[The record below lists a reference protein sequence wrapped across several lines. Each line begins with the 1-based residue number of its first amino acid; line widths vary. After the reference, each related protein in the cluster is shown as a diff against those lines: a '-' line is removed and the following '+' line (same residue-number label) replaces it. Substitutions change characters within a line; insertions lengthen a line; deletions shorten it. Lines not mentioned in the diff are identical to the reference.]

1 MKLLIAEKWQKS
13 DTKLLENSSTAVLCW
28 PQRKGDS
35 TMTLGEKIA
44 SVRKEKGMTQEML
57 AEQLGVTRQAVA
69 RWETGKALPGTANL
83 FMLRQLLG
91 IPLEAA
97 DMEATDLEG
106 TTGTEKSGTL
116 ANTEKAEGLT
126 AKQKWMLLAAAAILL
141 WFALQFVG
149 LGAAIGLLILLFIS
163 ISGLFFIAAGKSGAA
178 TAAKAAAR
186 RVLYLAAATLL
197 AVLLWCI
204 AFVAS
209 ANYQSTAM
217 WNVPQDVRQQ
227 YPTVAAWMQHC
238 ETMGNGVY
246 MQRVDLPSDQGNTTA
261 YLVCRNGVT
270 NEQAGKITPN
280 PLRLRFWVTYQAGE
294 SEPMLDVLTFC
305 GNKDYQVFFRI
316 GKDQSDCIFTT
327 NESEALAGE
336 VRSLLESRANDK

>member
-1 MKLLIAEKWQKS
+1 
-13 DTKLLENSSTAVLCW
+13 
-28 PQRKGDS
+28 
-35 TMTLGEKIA
+35 
-44 SVRKEKGMTQEML
+44 
-57 AEQLGVTRQAVA
+57 
-69 RWETGKALPGTANL
+69 
-83 FMLRQLLG
+83 MLRELLG
-91 IPLEAA
+91 IPPEEAA
-97 DMEATDLEG
+97 LEEQ
-106 TTGTEKSGTL
+106 TETREPDVQ
-116 ANTEKAEGLT
+116 EKAETAGSLT
-126 AKQKWMLLAAAAILL
+126 AKQTWVLIAVMAILL
-141 WFALQFVG
+141 WLALQFVG

-217 WNVPQDVRQQ
+217 WNVPQDVWQQ

-238 ETMGNGVY
+238 ETMGSGVY
-246 MQRVDLPSDQGNTTA
+246 MQQVDLPASQGAATV

-294 SEPMLDVLTFC
+294 SEPMMLDVLTFQ

>member
-1 MKLLIAEKWQKS
+1 
-13 DTKLLENSSTAVLCW
+13 
-28 PQRKGDS
+28 
-35 TMTLGEKIA
+35 MTLGEKIA
-44 SVRKEKGMTQEML
+44 SARKEKGMTQEML

-83 FMLRQLLG
+83 FMLRELLG
-91 IPLEAA
+91 IPPEEAA
-97 DMEATDLEG
+97 LEEK
-106 TTGTEKSGTL
+106 TETREPDVQ
-116 ANTEKAEGLT
+116 EKAETARSLT
-126 AKQKWMLLAAAAILL
+126 AKQTWVLIAVMAILL
-141 WFALQFVG
+141 WLALQFVG

-217 WNVPQDVRQQ
+217 WNVPQDVWQQ

-238 ETMGNGVY
+238 ETMGSGVY
-246 MQRVDLPSDQGNTTA
+246 MQQVDLPASQGAATV

-294 SEPMLDVLTFC
+294 SEPMLDVLKFQ

-316 GKDQSDCIFTT
+316 GKDQSDCTFTT

>member
-1 MKLLIAEKWQKS
+1 
-13 DTKLLENSSTAVLCW
+13 
-28 PQRKGDS
+28 
-35 TMTLGEKIA
+35 MTLGEKIA
-44 SVRKEKGMTQEML
+44 SARKEKGMTQEML
-57 AEQLGVTRQAVA
+57 AEKLGVTRQAVA
-69 RWETGKALPGTANL
+69 RWETGKALPGTANQ

-217 WNVPQDVRQQ
+217 WNVPQDVWQQ

-316 GKDQSDCIFTT
+316 GKEQSECIFTT
-327 NESEALAGE
+327 DGSEKLAGE
-336 VRSLLESRANDK
+336 TNKLLSK

>member
-1 MKLLIAEKWQKS
+1 MKLLIAVKWQKS

-44 SVRKEKGMTQEML
+44 SARKEKGMTQEML

-116 ANTEKAEGLT
+116 ASAEKPESLT
-126 AKQKWMLLAAAAILL
+126 VKQKWMLLATIAILL
-141 WFALQFVG
+141 WLALQFVG
-149 LGAAIGLLILLFIS
+149 LGAAVGLLLLLLILMIV
-163 ISGLFFIAAGKSGAA
+163 LFFIAAGKSGIV
-178 TAAKAAAR
+178 TAAKSTGR
-186 RVLYLAAATLL
+186 RILYLIAAMLL
-197 AVLLWCI
+197 ALVLWSV

-209 ANYQSTAM
+209 ANYQSKAI
-217 WNVPQDVRQQ
+217 WNMPQEEWQS
-227 YPTVAAWMQHC
+227 YPAVAAWMQRC
-238 ETMGNGVY
+238 EIMGNGVY
-246 MQRVDLPSDQGNTTA
+246 MQRVPAAYKHRCPLFRSAASMRQLRGNSAIPPAA
-261 YLVCRNGVT
+261 YSRWPCFG
-270 NEQAGKITPN
+270 
-280 PLRLRFWVTYQAGE
+280 
-294 SEPMLDVLTFC
+294 
-305 GNKDYQVFFRI
+305 
-316 GKDQSDCIFTT
+316 
-327 NESEALAGE
+327 
-336 VRSLLESRANDK
+336 SLLMPQKQRSIERVPAALPLSDTRFFCLLILQLSQYHFSLLQ

>member
-1 MKLLIAEKWQKS
+1 
-13 DTKLLENSSTAVLCW
+13 
-28 PQRKGDS
+28 
-35 TMTLGEKIA
+35 MTLGQKIA
-44 SVRKEKGMTQEML
+44 SARKEKGMTQEML
-57 AEQLGVTRQAVA
+57 AEKLGVTRQAVA

-83 FMLRQLLG
+83 FMLRELLG
-91 IPLEAA
+91 IPPEEAA
-97 DMEATDLEG
+97 LEEK
-106 TTGTEKSGTL
+106 TETREPDVQ
-116 ANTEKAEGLT
+116 EKAEMAGSLA
-126 AKQKWMLLAAAAILL
+126 AKQTWALIAVMAILL
-141 WFALQFVG
+141 WLALQFVG
-149 LGAAIGLLILLFIS
+149 LGAVIGLLILLFIS
-163 ISGLFFIAAGKSGAA
+163 ISGLFFIAAGKSGTA

-186 RVLYLAAATLL
+186 RGLYLVAATLL

-217 WNVPQDVRQQ
+217 WNVPQDVWQQ

-246 MQRVDLPSDQGNTTA
+246 MQQVDLPTSQGAATA

-294 SEPMLDVLTFC
+294 SGPMLDVLTFR

>member
-1 MKLLIAEKWQKS
+1 
-13 DTKLLENSSTAVLCW
+13 
-28 PQRKGDS
+28 
-35 TMTLGEKIA
+35 MTLGEKIA
-44 SVRKEKGMTQEML
+44 SARKEKGMTQEML
-57 AEQLGVTRQAVA
+57 AEQLRVTRQAVA

-83 FMLRQLLG
+83 FMLRELLG
-91 IPLEAA
+91 IPPEEAA
-97 DMEATDLEG
+97 LEEK
-106 TTGTEKSGTL
+106 TETREPDVQ
-116 ANTEKAEGLT
+116 EKAETAGSLT
-126 AKQKWMLLAAAAILL
+126 AKQTWVLIAVMAILL

-149 LGAAIGLLILLFIS
+149 LGAAVGLLLLLLILI
-163 ISGLFFIAAGKSGAA
+163 IVFFLIAIGKSGIVA
-178 TAAKAAAR
+178 AAKSTGKR
-186 RVLYLAAATLL
+186 MLYLIAAMLL
-197 AVLLWCI
+197 ALVLWSV

-209 ANYQSTAM
+209 ANYQSKAIWSM
-217 WNVPQDVRQQ
+217 PQEEWQS
-227 YPTVAAWMQHC
+227 YPEVATWMQHC

-246 MQRVDLPSDQGNTTA
+246 MQRVNLPSDQGNTTA
-261 YLVCRNGVT
+261 YLVCRNDVT

-305 GNKDYQVFFRI
+305 GNKYYQVFFRI

>member
-1 MKLLIAEKWQKS
+1 
-13 DTKLLENSSTAVLCW
+13 
-28 PQRKGDS
+28 
-35 TMTLGEKIA
+35 MTLGEKIA
-44 SVRKEKGMTQEML
+44 SARKEEGMTQEML

-69 RWETGKALPGTANL
+69 RWETGKTLPGTANL

-238 ETMGNGVY
+238 ETMENGVY

>member
-1 MKLLIAEKWQKS
+1 
-13 DTKLLENSSTAVLCW
+13 
-28 PQRKGDS
+28 
-35 TMTLGEKIA
+35 MTLGKQIA
-44 SVRKEKGMTQEML
+44 SARREKGMTQEML

-69 RWETGKALPGTANL
+69 RWETGKALPGTANQ
-83 FMLRQLLG
+83 FMLRELLG
-91 IPLEAA
+91 IPPEEAA
-97 DMEATDLEG
+97 LEEKTEAREPDVQ
-106 TTGTEKSGTL
+106 
-116 ANTEKAEGLT
+116 EKAETAGSLT
-126 AKQKWMLLAAAAILL
+126 AKQTWALIAVMAILL
-141 WFALQFVG
+141 WFVLQFVG

-209 ANYQSTAM
+209 ANYQSTEM
-217 WNVPQDVRQQ
+217 WNVPQDVWQQ

-238 ETMGNGVY
+238 ETMGSGVY
-246 MQRVDLPSDQGNTTA
+246 MQQLDLPASQGAATV

-294 SEPMLDVLTFC
+294 SEPMMLDVLTFQ

>member
-1 MKLLIAEKWQKS
+1 
-13 DTKLLENSSTAVLCW
+13 
-28 PQRKGDS
+28 
-35 TMTLGEKIA
+35 MTLGEKIA
-44 SVRKEKGMTQEML
+44 SARREKGMTQEML

-83 FMLRQLLG
+83 FMLRELLG
-91 IPLEAA
+91 IPPEEAA
-97 DMEATDLEG
+97 LEEKTEAREPDVQ
-106 TTGTEKSGTL
+106 
-116 ANTEKAEGLT
+116 EKAETAGSLT
-126 AKQKWMLLAAAAILL
+126 AKQTWALIAVMAILL
-141 WFALQFVG
+141 WFVLQFVG

-209 ANYQSTAM
+209 ANYQSTEM
-217 WNVPQDVRQQ
+217 WNVPQDVWQQ
-227 YPTVAAWMQHC
+227 YPTVAAWMQHR
-238 ETMGNGVY
+238 ETMGSGVY
-246 MQRVDLPSDQGNTTA
+246 MQQVDLPASQGAATV

-270 NEQAGKITPN
+270 NEQARKITPN

-294 SEPMLDVLTFC
+294 SEPILDVLTFC
-305 GNKDYQVFFRI
+305 GNKGNTAQFSPDGLSTAPAAAARHLRCQNAR
-316 GKDQSDCIFTT
+316 
-327 NESEALAGE
+327 
-336 VRSLLESRANDK
+336 

>member
-1 MKLLIAEKWQKS
+1 MLTQK
-13 DTKLLENSSTAVLCW
+13 
-28 PQRKGDS
+28 KGERA
-35 TMTLGEKIA
+35 MTLGQQIA
-44 SVRKEKGMTQEML
+44 SARREKGMTQEML

-106 TTGTEKSGTL
+106 TTGTL
-116 ANTEKAEGLT
+116 ANTEKAESLT
-126 AKQKWMLLAAAAILL
+126 AKQKWVLLAAAAILL

-149 LGAAIGLLILLFIS
+149 LGAAVGLLLLLLILIIVLF
-163 ISGLFFIAAGKSGAA
+163 LIATGKSGIVA
-178 TAAKAAAR
+178 AAKSTGKR
-186 RVLYLAAATLL
+186 MLYLIAAMLL
-197 AVLLWCI
+197 ALVLWSV

-209 ANYQSTAM
+209 ANYQSKAIWSM
-217 WNVPQDVRQQ
+217 PQEEWQS
-227 YPTVAAWMQHC
+227 YPEIAAWMQHC
-238 ETMGNGVY
+238 ETMENGVY

-280 PLRLRFWVTYQAGE
+280 PLRLRFWVTYRAGE

-305 GNKDYQVFFRI
+305 GNKEYQVFFRI
-316 GKDQSDCIFTT
+316 GKDQSDCIFAT

-336 VRSLLESRANDK
+336 VRSLMESRANDK

>member
-1 MKLLIAEKWQKS
+1 
-13 DTKLLENSSTAVLCW
+13 
-28 PQRKGDS
+28 
-35 TMTLGEKIA
+35 
-44 SVRKEKGMTQEML
+44 
-57 AEQLGVTRQAVA
+57 
-69 RWETGKALPGTANL
+69 
-83 FMLRQLLG
+83 MLRQLLG

-116 ANTEKAEGLT
+116 ANTEKAESLT

-163 ISGLFFIAAGKSGAA
+163 ISGLFFIAAGKSGVA

-217 WNVPQDVRQQ
+217 WNVPQDVWQQ

-270 NEQAGKITPN
+270 NEQAGKSTPN

-294 SEPMLDVLTFC
+294 SKPVLDVLTFC

-316 GKDQSDCIFTT
+316 GKEQSDCIFTT

>member
-1 MKLLIAEKWQKS
+1 MGNRES
-13 DTKLLENSSTAVLCW
+13 
-28 PQRKGDS
+28 
-35 TMTLGEKIA
+35 
-44 SVRKEKGMTQEML
+44 
-57 AEQLGVTRQAVA
+57 
-69 RWETGKALPGTANL
+69 LPGTANL
-83 FMLRQLLG
+83 FMLRELLG
-91 IPLEAA
+91 ILPEEAA
-97 DMEATDLEG
+97 LEEK
-106 TTGTEKSGTL
+106 TETREPDVQ
-116 ANTEKAEGLT
+116 EKAETAGSLT
-126 AKQKWMLLAAAAILL
+126 AKQTWVLIAVMAILL
-141 WFALQFVG
+141 WLALQFVG

-217 WNVPQDVRQQ
+217 WNVPQDVWQQ

-238 ETMGNGVY
+238 ETMGSGVY
-246 MQRVDLPSDQGNTTA
+246 MQQVDLPASQGAATV

-316 GKDQSDCIFTT
+316 GKEQSECIFTT
-327 NESEALAGE
+327 SESEALAGE
-336 VRSLLESRANDK
+336 GRSLLESRANDK

>member
-1 MKLLIAEKWQKS
+1 
-13 DTKLLENSSTAVLCW
+13 
-28 PQRKGDS
+28 
-35 TMTLGEKIA
+35 MTLGEKIA
-44 SVRKEKGMTQEML
+44 SARKEKGMTQEML

-69 RWETGKALPGTANL
+69 RGETGKALPGTANL
-83 FMLRQLLG
+83 FMLRELLG
-91 IPLEAA
+91 IPPEEAA
-97 DMEATDLEG
+97 LEEK
-106 TTGTEKSGTL
+106 TETREPDVQ
-116 ANTEKAEGLT
+116 EKAETARSLT
-126 AKQKWMLLAAAAILL
+126 AKQTWVLIAVMAILL
-141 WFALQFVG
+141 WLALQFVG

-178 TAAKAAAR
+178 TAAKAAER

-217 WNVPQDVRQQ
+217 WNVPQDVWQQ

-238 ETMGNGVY
+238 ETMGSGVY
-246 MQRVDLPSDQGNTTA
+246 MQQVDLPASQGAATV

-294 SEPMLDVLTFC
+294 SEPMLDVLTFQ

-316 GKDQSDCIFTT
+316 GKDQSDCTFTT

>member
-1 MKLLIAEKWQKS
+1 
-13 DTKLLENSSTAVLCW
+13 
-28 PQRKGDS
+28 
-35 TMTLGEKIA
+35 MTLGEKIA
-44 SVRKEKGMTQEML
+44 SARKEKGMTQEML

-69 RWETGKALPGTANL
+69 RWETGKALPGTANQ
-83 FMLRQLLG
+83 FMLRELLG
-91 IPLEAA
+91 IPPEEAA
-97 DMEATDLEG
+97 LEEK
-106 TTGTEKSGTL
+106 TETREPDVQ
-116 ANTEKAEGLT
+116 EKAETARSLT
-126 AKQKWMLLAAAAILL
+126 AKQTWVLIAVMAILL
-141 WFALQFVG
+141 WLALQFVG

-217 WNVPQDVRQQ
+217 WNVPQDVWQQ

-238 ETMGNGVY
+238 ETMGSGVY
-246 MQRVDLPSDQGNTTA
+246 MQQVDLPASQGAATV

>member
-1 MKLLIAEKWQKS
+1 
-13 DTKLLENSSTAVLCW
+13 
-28 PQRKGDS
+28 
-35 TMTLGEKIA
+35 
-44 SVRKEKGMTQEML
+44 MTQEML
-57 AEQLGVTRQAVA
+57 AEKLGVTRQAVA

-91 IPLEAA
+91 IPLEEAA
-97 DMEATDLEG
+97 LEEK
-106 TTGTEKSGTL
+106 TETREPDVQ
-116 ANTEKAEGLT
+116 EKAEMAGSLA
-126 AKQKWMLLAAAAILL
+126 AKQTWALIAVMAILL
-141 WFALQFVG
+141 WLALQFVG
-149 LGAAIGLLILLFIS
+149 LGAVIGLLILLFIS
-163 ISGLFFIAAGKSGAA
+163 ISGLFFIAAGKSGTA

-186 RVLYLAAATLL
+186 RGLYLAAATLL

-217 WNVPQDVRQQ
+217 WNVPQDVWQQ
-227 YPTVAAWMQHC
+227 YPAVAAWMQHC
-238 ETMGNGVY
+238 ETMGSGVY
-246 MQRVDLPSDQGNTTA
+246 MQQVDLPTSQGAATA

-294 SEPMLDVLTFC
+294 SEPMLDVLTFR

-336 VRSLLESRANDK
+336 VRSLLESLANDK

>member
-1 MKLLIAEKWQKS
+1 
-13 DTKLLENSSTAVLCW
+13 
-28 PQRKGDS
+28 
-35 TMTLGEKIA
+35 MTLGEKIA
-44 SVRKEKGMTQEML
+44 SARKEKGMTQEML

-83 FMLRQLLG
+83 FMLRELLG
-91 IPLEAA
+91 IPPEEAA
-97 DMEATDLEG
+97 LEEK
-106 TTGTEKSGTL
+106 TETREPDVQ
-116 ANTEKAEGLT
+116 EKAETAGSLT
-126 AKQKWMLLAAAAILL
+126 AKQTWVLIAVMAILL

-149 LGAAIGLLILLFIS
+149 LGAAVGLLLLLLILIIVLF
-163 ISGLFFIAAGKSGAA
+163 LIATGKSGIVA
-178 TAAKAAAR
+178 AAKSTGKR
-186 RVLYLAAATLL
+186 MLYLIAAMLL
-197 AVLLWCI
+197 ALVLWSV

-209 ANYQSTAM
+209 ANYQSKAIWSM
-217 WNVPQDVRQQ
+217 PQEEWQS
-227 YPTVAAWMQHC
+227 YPEIAAWMQHC
-238 ETMGNGVY
+238 ETMENGVY

-280 PLRLRFWVTYQAGE
+280 PLRLRFWVTYRAGE

-316 GKDQSDCIFTT
+316 GKDQSDCIFAT

>member
-1 MKLLIAEKWQKS
+1 
-13 DTKLLENSSTAVLCW
+13 
-28 PQRKGDS
+28 
-35 TMTLGEKIA
+35 MTLGQKIA
-44 SVRKEKGMTQEML
+44 SARKEKGMTQEML

-83 FMLRQLLG
+83 FMLRELLG
-91 IPLEAA
+91 IPPEEAA
-97 DMEATDLEG
+97 LEEK
-106 TTGTEKSGTL
+106 TETREPDVQ
-116 ANTEKAEGLT
+116 EKAEMAGSLT
-126 AKQKWMLLAAAAILL
+126 AKQTWVLIAVMAILL
-141 WFALQFVG
+141 WLALQFVG

-186 RVLYLAAATLL
+186 RVRYLAAATLL
-197 AVLLWCI
+197 AVLLWSVV
-204 AFVAS
+204 FVAS
-209 ANYQSTAM
+209 ANYQSKAIWSM
-217 WNVPQDVRQQ
+217 PQEEWQS
-227 YPTVAAWMQHC
+227 YPEVAAWMQHC

-246 MQRVDLPSDQGNTTA
+246 MQRVDLPSNQGGTTA

-270 NEQAGKITPN
+270 NELAGKITPN

-327 NESEALAGE
+327 NETEALAGE

>member
-1 MKLLIAEKWQKS
+1 MS
-13 DTKLLENSSTAVLCW
+13 
-28 PQRKGDS
+28 
-35 TMTLGEKIA
+35 LGEKIA
-44 SVRKEKGMTQEML
+44 SARKEKGMTQEML

-106 TTGTEKSGTL
+106 TTGTETSGTL
-116 ANTEKAEGLT
+116 ANTEKAESLT

-178 TAAKAAAR
+178 TAAKAAVR

-204 AFVAS
+204 AFVTS

-217 WNVPQDVRQQ
+217 WNVPQDVWQQ

-294 SEPMLDVLTFC
+294 SEPMMLDVLTFC

-316 GKDQSDCIFTT
+316 GKEQSECIFTT
-327 NESEALAGE
+327 NGSEALAGE

>member
-1 MKLLIAEKWQKS
+1 
-13 DTKLLENSSTAVLCW
+13 
-28 PQRKGDS
+28 
-35 TMTLGEKIA
+35 MTLGEKIA
-44 SVRKEKGMTQEML
+44 SARKEKGMTQEML
-57 AEQLGVTRQAVA
+57 AEQLRVTRQAVA

-83 FMLRQLLG
+83 FMLRELLG
-91 IPLEAA
+91 IPPEEAA
-97 DMEATDLEG
+97 LEEK
-106 TTGTEKSGTL
+106 TETREPDVQ
-116 ANTEKAEGLT
+116 EKAETARSLT
-126 AKQKWMLLAAAAILL
+126 AKQTWVLIAVMAILL
-141 WFALQFVG
+141 WLALQFVG

-217 WNVPQDVRQQ
+217 WNVPQDVWQQ

-238 ETMGNGVY
+238 ETMGSGVY
-246 MQRVDLPSDQGNTTA
+246 MQQVDLPASQGAATV

-294 SEPMLDVLTFC
+294 SEPMLDVLTFQ

-316 GKDQSDCIFTT
+316 GKDQSDCTFTT

>member
-1 MKLLIAEKWQKS
+1 
-13 DTKLLENSSTAVLCW
+13 
-28 PQRKGDS
+28 
-35 TMTLGEKIA
+35 
-44 SVRKEKGMTQEML
+44 
-57 AEQLGVTRQAVA
+57 
-69 RWETGKALPGTANL
+69 
-83 FMLRQLLG
+83 MLRQLLG

-97 DMEATDLEG
+97 DMEVTDLEG

-116 ANTEKAEGLT
+116 ANTEKAESLT
-126 AKQKWMLLAAAAILL
+126 AKQKWVLLAAAAILL

-217 WNVPQDVRQQ
+217 WNVPQDVWQQ

-238 ETMGNGVY
+238 ETMGNRVY

-280 PLRLRFWVTYQAGE
+280 PLRLRFWVTYQSGE
-294 SEPMLDVLTFC
+294 SEPMLDVLTFQ
-305 GNKDYQVFFRI
+305 GNKDYQVFFRV

>member
-1 MKLLIAEKWQKS
+1 
-13 DTKLLENSSTAVLCW
+13 
-28 PQRKGDS
+28 
-35 TMTLGEKIA
+35 MTLGEKIA

-83 FMLRQLLG
+83 FMLRELLG
-91 IPLEAA
+91 IPPEEAA
-97 DMEATDLEG
+97 LEEK
-106 TTGTEKSGTL
+106 TETREPDVQ
-116 ANTEKAEGLT
+116 EKAETAGSLT
-126 AKQKWMLLAAAAILL
+126 AKQTWVLIAVMAILL
-141 WFALQFVG
+141 WLALQFVG
-149 LGAAIGLLILLFIS
+149 LGAAVGLLLLLLILIIVLF
-163 ISGLFFIAAGKSGAA
+163 LIAIGKSGIVA
-178 TAAKAAAR
+178 AAKSTGKR
-186 RVLYLAAATLL
+186 MLYLIAAMLL
-197 AVLLWCI
+197 ALVLWSV

-209 ANYQSTAM
+209 ANYQSKAIWSM
-217 WNVPQDVRQQ
+217 PQEEWQS
-227 YPTVAAWMQHC
+227 YPEVAAWMQHC

-294 SEPMLDVLTFC
+294 SEPMMLDVLTFQ

-336 VRSLLESRANDK
+336 VKSLLESRANDK

>member
-1 MKLLIAEKWQKS
+1 
-13 DTKLLENSSTAVLCW
+13 
-28 PQRKGDS
+28 
-35 TMTLGEKIA
+35 MTLGEKIA
-44 SVRKEKGMTQEML
+44 SARKEKGMTQEML
-57 AEQLGVTRQAVA
+57 AEKLGVTRQAVA

-116 ANTEKAEGLT
+116 ANTEKAESLT

-217 WNVPQDVRQQ
+217 WNVPQDVWQQ

-280 PLRLRFWVTYQAGE
+280 PLRLHFWVTYQAGE

-316 GKDQSDCIFTT
+316 RKDQSDCIFTT

>member
-1 MKLLIAEKWQKS
+1 
-13 DTKLLENSSTAVLCW
+13 
-28 PQRKGDS
+28 
-35 TMTLGEKIA
+35 
-44 SVRKEKGMTQEML
+44 
-57 AEQLGVTRQAVA
+57 
-69 RWETGKALPGTANL
+69 
-83 FMLRQLLG
+83 MLRQLLG

-116 ANTEKAEGLT
+116 ANTEKAESLT

-149 LGAAIGLLILLFIS
+149 LGAAVGLLLLLLILIIVLF
-163 ISGLFFIAAGKSGAA
+163 LIAIGKSGIVA
-178 TAAKAAAR
+178 AAKSTGKR
-186 RVLYLAAATLL
+186 MLYLIAAMLL
-197 AVLLWCI
+197 ALVLWSV

-209 ANYQSTAM
+209 ANYQSKAIWSM
-217 WNVPQDVRQQ
+217 PQEEWQS
-227 YPTVAAWMQHC
+227 YPEVAAWMQHC

-246 MQRVDLPSDQGNTTA
+246 MQRVDLPYDQGNTTA
-261 YLVCRNGVT
+261 YLVCRKGVT

-294 SEPMLDVLTFC
+294 SDPMMLDVLTFQ

-316 GKDQSDCIFTT
+316 GKEQSDCIFTT

>member
-1 MKLLIAEKWQKS
+1 
-13 DTKLLENSSTAVLCW
+13 
-28 PQRKGDS
+28 
-35 TMTLGEKIA
+35 
-44 SVRKEKGMTQEML
+44 ML
-57 AEQLGVTRQAVA
+57 APKKGGWHHDIGRENCIRPERKRHDPGNAGRAAGGNTAGCGKVGNREGSA
-69 RWETGKALPGTANL
+69 RHSQPVYA
-83 FMLRQLLG
+83 
-91 IPLEAA
+91 
-97 DMEATDLEG
+97 
-106 TTGTEKSGTL
+106 
-116 ANTEKAEGLT
+116 
-126 AKQKWMLLAAAAILL
+126 AAAAILL

-149 LGAAIGLLILLFIS
+149 LGAAVGLLLLLLILIIVLF
-163 ISGLFFIAAGKSGAA
+163 LIAIGKSGIVV
-178 TAAKAAAR
+178 AAKSTGKRMLDLIAAM
-186 RVLYLAAATLL
+186 LL
-197 AVLLWCI
+197 ALVLWSV

-209 ANYQSTAM
+209 ANYQSKAIWSM
-217 WNVPQDVRQQ
+217 PQEEWQS
-227 YPTVAAWMQHC
+227 YPEVAAWMQHC
-238 ETMGNGVY
+238 EAMGNGVY

>member
-1 MKLLIAEKWQKS
+1 
-13 DTKLLENSSTAVLCW
+13 
-28 PQRKGDS
+28 
-35 TMTLGEKIA
+35 MTLGEKITSA
-44 SVRKEKGMTQEML
+44 RKEKGMTQEML

-83 FMLRQLLG
+83 FMLRELLG
-91 IPLEAA
+91 IPPEEAA
-97 DMEATDLEG
+97 LE
-106 TTGTEKSGTL
+106 EKTV
-116 ANTEKAEGLT
+116 TREPDVQEKAETAGSLT
-126 AKQKWMLLAAAAILL
+126 AKQTWVLIAVMAILL
-141 WFALQFVG
+141 WLALQFVG

-217 WNVPQDVRQQ
+217 WNVPQDVWQQ

-238 ETMGNGVY
+238 EIMGSGVY

-294 SEPMLDVLTFC
+294 SEPMLDVLTFQ

-316 GKDQSDCIFTT
+316 GKEQSDCIFTT

>member
-1 MKLLIAEKWQKS
+1 
-13 DTKLLENSSTAVLCW
+13 
-28 PQRKGDS
+28 
-35 TMTLGEKIA
+35 MTLGEKIA
-44 SVRKEKGMTQEML
+44 SARKEKGMTQEML

-97 DMEATDLEG
+97 DMKVTDLEG
-106 TTGTEKSGTL
+106 TTGTEKSETL
-116 ANTEKAEGLT
+116 ANTEKAESLT

-204 AFVAS
+204 AFVVS

-217 WNVPQDVRQQ
+217 WNVPQDVWQQ

-246 MQRVDLPSDQGNTTA
+246 MQRVDLPSDRGNTTA

-294 SEPMLDVLTFC
+294 SEPMMLDVLTFQ

-336 VRSLLESRANDK
+336 VRSLMESRANDK